1 MLYWIFP
8 GVELLT
14 QYKCVKTRDSC
25 FRVCL
30 AKDYFGLTNK
40 GFPTTKTMAYCG
52 FGSLNL
58 ISEIPFA
65 MRMALELIVQYLVGV
80 DGTNSGDL

>member
-1 MLYWIFP
+1 
-8 GVELLT
+8 
-14 QYKCVKTRDSC
+14 
-25 FRVCL
+25 
-30 AKDYFGLTNK
+30 
-40 GFPTTKTMAYCG
+40 MAYCG